1 MKKMNKKKVWIS
13 LGILIPVLI
22 TAILLVITISIG
34 GSSGTGT
41 DSSGIPFATFFAVF
55 IAPGII
61 AQQKKRRE
69 QMKEK
74 NNLGA
79 M

>member
-1 MKKMNKKKVWIS
+1 MEKKKVWLL

-22 TAILLVITISIG
+22 TAVLLLITLAIG
-34 GSSGTGT
+34 RSGGTGT

-69 QMKEK
+69 LLKKK
-74 NNLGA
+74 NNQGE

>member
-1 MKKMNKKKVWIS
+1 MEKKKVWLL
-13 LGILIPVLI
+13 LGILIPALI
-22 TAILLVITISIG
+22 TATLLVIAFPIG
-34 GSSGTGT
+34 GGGRTGA

-69 QMKEK
+69 QMKNK

>member
-1 MKKMNKKKVWIS
+1 MNKKKVWIS
-13 LGILIPVLI
+13 LAILIPVLI
-22 TAILLVITISIG
+22 TAIILAITLAIG
-34 GSSGTGT
+34 GSGGTGT

-61 AQQKKRRE
+61 AHQKKRRE
-69 QMKEK
+69 QMKNK

>member
-1 MKKMNKKKVWIS
+1 MDKKKVWLLI
-13 LGILIPVLI
+13 GILIPVLI
-22 TAILLVITISIG
+22 TVTLLVITLAFG
-34 GSSGTGT
+34 GSGGTGA
-41 DSSGIPFATFFAVF
+41 DSSGIPFATFLAVF

-69 QMKEK
+69 QMKKK

>member
-1 MKKMNKKKVWIS
+1 MEKKKVWIS
-13 LGILIPVLI
+13 LAILIPVLI
-22 TAILLVITISIG
+22 TAILVVITLAIG
-34 GSSGTGT
+34 GSGGTGT

-69 QMKEK
+69 QMKDK
-74 NNLGA
+74 NNLGV